1 MTKKGSSF
9 DMRVV
14 IQWGKV
20 SIRDF
25 CDRGRVYEGC
35 NEDFLYLFFSFH
47 FRYII
52 FCTLVLC
59 PFSDSKPCT
68 YVDIYIEV
76 VITFFH
82 LSLHMLFCFLSLC
95 TSFLFNVC
103 NIIFLFH
110 TKMP

>member
-1 MTKKGSSF
+1 
-9 DMRVV
+9 MRT
-14 IQWGKV
+14 
-20 SIRDF
+20 F
-25 CDRGRVYEGC
+25 CIFY
-35 NEDFLYLFFSFH
+35 FLYFSDTLFLH
-47 FRYII
+47 
-52 FCTLVLC
+52 C
-59 PFSDSKPCT
+59 DSKPCT